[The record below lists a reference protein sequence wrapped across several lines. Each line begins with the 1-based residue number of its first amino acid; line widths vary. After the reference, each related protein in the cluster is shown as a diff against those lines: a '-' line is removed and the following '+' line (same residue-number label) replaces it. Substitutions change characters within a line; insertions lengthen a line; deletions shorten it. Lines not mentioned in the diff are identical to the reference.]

1 MAVQNFMPSEKPVTL
16 GRDDAEKRL
25 ILLHGLTLSGRQFVP
40 VGRFLLERLNGDWQ
54 IILPTAPV
62 QAVTWAGGQH
72 TTAWFDLPH
81 GRFDRNQ
88 DEAGLNQA
96 KDYIHTLIDEALSDG
111 ITSRNIV
118 IGGFSQG
125 GALALLSAL
134 TYPDTLGGAVC
145 LSGYLPI
152 ADKPNTLNGLQ
163 RDEKFPVLLAHG
175 QYDEPIEPI
184 LAEEAAGVLQ
194 NNGFDV
200 DFKTYPIGHTIVENE
215 LCDTADWLETL

>member
-1 MAVQNFMPSEKPVTL
+1 MALPLFTAAPVVL
-16 GRDDAEKRL
+16 GRQITRKIL
-25 ILLHGLTLSGRQFVP
+25 ILLHGLTLSGRQFAP
-40 VGRFLLERLNGDWQ
+40 VGQFLLNRLGGDWR

-62 QAVTWAGGQH
+62 QAVTWTGGQH
-72 TTAWFDLPH
+72 TTTWFDLPH

-96 KDYIHTLIDEALSDG
+96 KDYVHTLIDEALSDG

-152 ADKPNTLNGLQ
+152 ADQLNGLQ
-163 RDEKFPVLLAHG
+163 RDEKFPLFVAHG
-175 QYDEPIEPI
+175 SQVVPIEPS
-184 LAEEAAGVLQ
+184 LAENAVGVLQ
-194 NNGFDV
+194 NNSFEV
-200 DFKTYPIGHTIVENE
+200 AFKTYPIGHTLDETE
-215 LCDTADWLETL
+215 LTDVADWLKTL

>member
-1 MAVQNFMPSEKPVTL
+1 MALPLFTAAPVVL
-16 GRDDAEKRL
+16 GRQTTRKIL

-40 VGRFLLERLNGDWQ
+40 VGQFLLNRLGGDWR

-81 GRFDRNQ
+81 GRFDQNQ

-96 KDYIHTLIDEALSDG
+96 KDYVHTLMDEALSDG
-111 ITSRNIV
+111 IASQNIV

-152 ADKPNTLNGLQ
+152 ADKLNGLQ

-175 QYDEPIEPI
+175 QFDEPIALS
-184 LAEEAAGVLQ
+184 LAENAVGVLQ
-194 NNGFDV
+194 NNGFEV
-200 DFKTYPIGHTIVENE
+200 DFKTYPIGHTLDETE
-215 LCDTADWLETL
+215 LSDAAEWLKTL

>member
-1 MAVQNFMPSEKPVTL
+1 M
-16 GRDDAEKRL
+16 
-25 ILLHGLTLSGRQFVP
+25 
-40 VGRFLLERLNGDWQ
+40 
-54 IILPTAPV
+54 
-62 QAVTWAGGQH
+62 QAVTWADGQH

-96 KDYIHTLIDEALSDG
+96 KAYVHTLIDEALSDG

-125 GALALLSAL
+125 GALALLSGL

-152 ADKPNTLNGLQ
+152 ADQLNGLQ

-175 QYDEPIEPI
+175 QFDEPIDVS
-184 LAEEAAGVLQ
+184 LAEEAVGVLQ
-194 NNGFDV
+194 HNGFEAA
-200 DFKTYPIGHTIVENE
+200 FKTYPIGHTLNE
-215 LCDTADWLETL
+215 AELTDVADWLKML